1 MRKKTEG
8 RRDGPK
14 ASEEKSVPSLREEKT
29 HDLLYPVATERPVCH
44 ITEMKKVHPSRP
56 PAPLLSQSPRSFPRK
71 GVVEGAEKITDKE
84 VGKLSGRRVG
94 GGREG
99 EQR

>member
-1 MRKKTEG
+1 M
-8 RRDGPK
+8 
-14 ASEEKSVPSLREEKT
+14 PSLREEKS
-29 HDLLYPVATERPVCH
+29 HDLLYLVATERPVCH
-44 ITEMKKVHPSRP
+44 ITEMKKGHPSRH

-84 VGKLSGRRVG
+84 ARKLRGRKG
-94 GGREG
+94 GGEG